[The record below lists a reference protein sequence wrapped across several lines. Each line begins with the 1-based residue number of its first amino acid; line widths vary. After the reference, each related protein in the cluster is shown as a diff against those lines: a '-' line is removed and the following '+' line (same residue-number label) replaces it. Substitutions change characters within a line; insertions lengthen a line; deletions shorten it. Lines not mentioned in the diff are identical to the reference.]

1 MFTNSCIFNNRFDPA
16 RWVNRLPQR
25 SLLLHQPPPY
35 PTPPLIRLIT
45 QYSDQGCLLL
55 LLPVKRYKSSIG
67 INHISSRGCLKA
79 HLKTLSLPP
88 QSREDFQISK
98 VKLVNNMIM
107 KILRFTADPRQC
119 KKPVKTLLFFLS
131 ILMHKGS

>member
-1 MFTNSCIFNNRFDPA
+1 MFTNSCIFNNRLDPA

-25 SLLLHQPPPY
+25 SLLLHQPPPH

-45 QYSDQGCLLL
+45 QYSDQGCLL

-67 INHISSRGCLKA
+67 INHISSRGCFKA

-107 KILRFTADPRQC
+107 KILRFTGDPRQC
-119 KKPVKTLLFFLS
+119 KKPVKTWLFFLS